1 MGAGGKTNCRGHLA
15 PDTAPMPT
23 QQRQPGVHRLDVK
36 RVRRQIDHV
45 DQRLFALLARRVRLS
60 LRARDAKAGAGLPI
74 RDGARE
80 TVILER
86 ARAYARARGLDPL
99 VFSYVVD
106 SVIEMCVLAQVNEQ
120 EQAAA

>member
-1 MGAGGKTNCRGHLA
+1 
-15 PDTAPMPT
+15 MPT